1 MTIMT
6 AHARIA
12 GIPEDYL
19 ALVAKYPLR
28 PIRSDGELAAAMKV
42 VDRLAV
48 LDHRTEDQEDYLD
61 VLSGL
66 IEEYESERY
75 EAKMPKK
82 GTLSVLRF
90 LLDENGMS
98 GSDLGR
104 LLGQRQLGAAILAG
118 RRQLSKN
125 HIAKLA
131 QRFKV
136 NPRLFL
142 R

>member
-1 MTIMT
+1 MT
-6 AHARIA
+6 AHTHTV
-12 GIPEDYL
+12 GIPDEYL
-19 ALVAKYPLR
+19 ALIAQHPLR
-28 PIRSDGELAAAMKV
+28 PIRSNLELTVAMKI

-48 LDHRTEDQEDYLD
+48 LDHRTEDQEDYLE

-66 IEEYESERY
+66 IEEYESQHY
-75 EAKMPKK
+75 EAKLPKK
-82 GTLSVLRF
+82 NALSVLRF
-90 LLDENGMS
+90 LLDENDMT

-104 LLGQRQLGAAILAG
+104 LLGHRQLGAAILTG
-118 RRQLSKN
+118 RRQLSKT
-125 HIAKLA
+125 HIAKLS